1 MILTKEKSDFI
12 IILFGKLLQIIIM
25 IFSIRVSTTLLDPKE
40 MGNVYIFTTIYSFFV
55 LSLISPFGQYVNR
68 HTHKWYQEKSIIDN
82 LMIYF
87 IYVIFI
93 SLLSIAIGSILYFFG
108 ISNEININIFIFL
121 LFSIILIL
129 TLNQTILPLLNMLH
143 YRLSFTVLTVLT
155 SLLSLIFGYIF
166 VKFFGSS
173 AENWLL
179 GTVFSNCIFMII
191 GFVILRNKLN
201 DKFNGVFYNLK
212 KITKPK
218 IKSILVF
225 VIPLSIATLFM
236 WLQNSGYRI
245 VVEQKLGLEF
255 LGFLG
260 VGMAVSSQ
268 IASVVESIVMQYFHP
283 IYYQKITNVTL
294 EDRKKAINELIN
306 KVLPIYFMLT
316 IFLTFF
322 AKYIVEILVAEKYFE
337 AYIFAVFGIWI
348 EFFRMTTN
356 LFGNISQSEMNT
368 KKFMIPYII
377 GSILTIILVY
387 LSSIH
392 SEYKLY
398 LPLALIVGGF
408 LTMIIMYFSMKKLID
423 FEIDYRLIFWAFIV
437 SIPYFGVYFIDIEST
452 LFNNI
457 VLVMC
462 FGLYFLGTIFY
473 IYKKGLVNDNC

>member
-1 MILTKEKSDFI
+1 MLDKNI
-12 IILFGKLLQIIIM
+12 IIIFLGKLVLMLI
-25 IFSIRVSTTLLDPKE
+25 SIVSIKVTTELLTPYE
-40 MGNVYIFTTIYSFFV
+40 MGNIYIFGVILSFFILFLINPITQYFFRFMNEWKKKSLV
-55 LSLISPFGQYVNR
+55 DIIFLLNIYFLFISLSSLLIYPLYAFFNIGNGFDF
-68 HTHKWYQEKSIIDN
+68 KS
-82 LMIYF
+82 LFLLLFFMIYF
-87 IYVIFI
+87 Q
-93 SLLSIAIGSILYFFG
+93 
-108 ISNEININIFIFL
+108 
-121 LFSIILIL
+121 
-129 TLNQTILPLLNMLH
+129 TLNQFIIPVLNMLH
-143 YRLSFTVLTVLT
+143 YRLSFTILTVLT
-155 SLLSLIFGYIF
+155 SLGSLFFAYIF
-166 VKFFGSS
+166 VKLFGNS
-173 AENWLL
+173 AQNWLIGIVL
-179 GTVFSNCIFMII
+179 SNCIFMII

-218 IKSILVF
+218 IKSILIF

-294 EDRKKAINELIN
+294 EDRKKAIDELIN

-408 LTMIIMYFSMKKLID
+408 FTMVIMYFSMKKLID
-423 FEIDYRLIFWAFIV
+423 FEINYRLIFWAFIV

>member
-1 MILTKEKSDFI
+1 MLDKNI
-12 IILFGKLLQIIIM
+12 IIIFLGKLVLMLI
-25 IFSIRVSTTLLDPKE
+25 SIVSIKVTTELLTPYE
-40 MGNVYIFTTIYSFFV
+40 MGNIYIFGVILSFFILFLINPITQYFFRFMNEWKKKSLV
-55 LSLISPFGQYVNR
+55 DIIFLLNIYFLFISLSSLLIYPLYAFFNIGNGFDF
-68 HTHKWYQEKSIIDN
+68 KS
-82 LMIYF
+82 LFLLLFFMIYF
-87 IYVIFI
+87 Q
-93 SLLSIAIGSILYFFG
+93 
-108 ISNEININIFIFL
+108 
-121 LFSIILIL
+121 
-129 TLNQTILPLLNMLH
+129 TLNQFIIPVLNMLH
-143 YRLSFTVLTVLT
+143 YRLSFTILTVLT
-155 SLLSLIFGYIF
+155 SLGSLFFAYIF
-166 VKFFGSS
+166 VKLFGNS
-173 AENWLL
+173 AQNWLIGIVL
-179 GTVFSNCIFMII
+179 SNCIFMII
-191 GFVILRNKLN
+191 GFIILRNKLN

-218 IKSILVF
+218 IKSILIF

-398 LPLALIVGGF
+398 LPLALVIGGF
-408 LTMIIMYFSMKKLID
+408 FTMIIMYFSMKKLID
-423 FEIDYRLIFWAFIV
+423 FEINYRLIFWAFIV

>member
-1 MILTKEKSDFI
+1 MLDKNI
-12 IILFGKLLQIIIM
+12 IIIFLGKLVLMLI
-25 IFSIRVSTTLLDPKE
+25 SIVSIKVTTELLTPYE
-40 MGNVYIFTTIYSFFV
+40 MGNIYIFGVILSFFILFLINPITQYFFRFMNEWKKKSLV
-55 LSLISPFGQYVNR
+55 DIIFLLNIYFLFISLSSLLIYPLYAFFNIGNGFDF
-68 HTHKWYQEKSIIDN
+68 KS
-82 LMIYF
+82 LFLLLFFMIYF
-87 IYVIFI
+87 Q
-93 SLLSIAIGSILYFFG
+93 
-108 ISNEININIFIFL
+108 
-121 LFSIILIL
+121 
-129 TLNQTILPLLNMLH
+129 TLNQFIIPVLNMLH
-143 YRLSFTVLTVLT
+143 YRLSFTILTVLT
-155 SLLSLIFGYIF
+155 SLGSLFFAYIF
-166 VKFFGSS
+166 VKLFGNS
-173 AENWLL
+173 AQNWLIGIVL
-179 GTVFSNCIFMII
+179 SNCIFMII
-191 GFVILRNKLN
+191 GFIILRNKLN

>member
-1 MILTKEKSDFI
+1 MLDKNI
-12 IILFGKLLQIIIM
+12 IIIFLGKLVLMLI
-25 IFSIRVSTTLLDPKE
+25 SIVSIKVTTELLTPYE
-40 MGNVYIFTTIYSFFV
+40 MGNIYIFGVILSFFILFLINPITQYFFRFMNEWKKKSLV
-55 LSLISPFGQYVNR
+55 DIIFLLNIYFLFISLSSLLIYPLYAFFNIGNGFDF
-68 HTHKWYQEKSIIDN
+68 KS
-82 LMIYF
+82 LFLLLFFMIYF
-87 IYVIFI
+87 Q
-93 SLLSIAIGSILYFFG
+93 
-108 ISNEININIFIFL
+108 
-121 LFSIILIL
+121 
-129 TLNQTILPLLNMLH
+129 TLNQFIIPVLNMLH
-143 YRLSFTVLTVLT
+143 YRLSFTILTVLT
-155 SLLSLIFGYIF
+155 SLGSLFFAYIF
-166 VKFFGSS
+166 VKLFGNS
-173 AENWLL
+173 AQNWLIGIVL
-179 GTVFSNCIFMII
+179 SNCIFMII